1 MCIVSCGYLSL
12 TFLLMLIPW
21 WIICHFSS
29 SLKSPTPGFVLQAGL
44 LDNPEKSFSLPVY
57 AEAMARASLRS
68 GPTCAPRPGHG
79 VDPRVIN
86 YLDIDATIDT
96 SFPSDCLLDSKCNP
110 RSGEIFECCSDD
122 SMSS

>member
-1 MCIVSCGYLSL
+1 
-12 TFLLMLIPW
+12 MLISW

-29 SLKSPTPGFVLQAGL
+29 SLRSPISGFRLQAGL
-44 LDNPEKSFSLPVY
+44 LDSPEKSFSLPVY

-79 VDPRVIN
+79 VDPRVLN
-86 YLDIDATIDT
+86 YLDIDATVDT
-96 SFPSDCLLDSKCNP
+96 SFPSDCSDFGCSP
-110 RSGEIFECCSDD
+110 RSGDIFERYSDD

>member
-1 MCIVSCGYLSL
+1 
-12 TFLLMLIPW
+12 MLIPW

-29 SLKSPTPGFVLQAGL
+29 SLRSPTPGFVLQAGL
-44 LDNPEKSFSLPVY
+44 LDSPEKSFSLPIY

-79 VDPRVIN
+79 VDPRVLN
-86 YLDIDATIDT
+86 YLDVDATVDT
-96 SFPSDCLLDSKCNP
+96 SFPSESSDSRCSP
-110 RSGEIFECCSDD
+110 RSGEIFERCSDD

>member
-1 MCIVSCGYLSL
+1 MYIVSCGYLSL

-29 SLKSPTPGFVLQAGL
+29 SLRSPTPGFVLQAGL
-44 LDNPEKSFSLPVY
+44 LDSPEKSFSLPVY
-57 AEAMARASLRS
+57 ADAMARASLRS
-68 GPTCAPRPGHG
+68 GPTCTPRPGHG
-79 VDPRVIN
+79 VDPRVLN

-96 SFPSDCLLDSKCNP
+96 SFLSNCSDSGCNP
-110 RSGEIFECCSDD
+110 RSGEIFERCSDD

>member
-1 MCIVSCGYLSL
+1 LR
-12 TFLLMLIPW
+12 
-21 WIICHFSS
+21 
-29 SLKSPTPGFVLQAGL
+29 SPTPGFVLQAGL
-44 LDNPEKSFSLPVY
+44 LDSPEKSFSLPVY

-86 YLDIDATIDT
+86 YLDIDATVDT
-96 SFPSDCLLDSKCNP
+96 SFPSNCSDFGCSP
-110 RSGEIFECCSDD
+110 RSSEIFERCSDD